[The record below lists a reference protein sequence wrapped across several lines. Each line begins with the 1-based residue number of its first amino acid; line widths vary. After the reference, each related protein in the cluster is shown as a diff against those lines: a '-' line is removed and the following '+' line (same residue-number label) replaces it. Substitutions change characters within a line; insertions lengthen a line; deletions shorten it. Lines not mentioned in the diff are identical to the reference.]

1 MNFSLL
7 RILVLSFAFLL
18 LIESVLEVRAYYRGF
33 DTIFFGNFQRQNSSA
48 AETLPSLPKPEA
60 TLTSNTAA
68 KRSEEIRYWIASSSH
83 AEDIYLSRDLIFP
96 FRLEKLLQKPGLL
109 VKVINASHAG
119 MDIEANRADL
129 ESRGTAIKPDVV
141 ILYQMSTQITKLSK
155 QLLSG
160 KHPGSSKA
168 KSEGQ
173 DSSKPTSPPSWI
185 SQLYENTSLYALL
198 KGNISNRL
206 TGQRVLADSLGKP
219 ADLEFERQVNEF
231 VNTVRQVGAQPVLCT
246 FTTSHTRRQ
255 MPNVPNEV
263 TDLLFRYNVYLSLS
277 GWFDTIT
284 RFNQI
289 LKRVA
294 DEQQIRLIDL
304 DSVLSGHSEYFRD
317 FVHFTPE
324 GHEKVAETIYAGLQI
339 GSSQTLAS
347 ETANA
352 K

>member
-1 MNFSLL
+1 
-7 RILVLSFAFLL
+7 
-18 LIESVLEVRAYYRGF
+18 
-33 DTIFFGNFQRQNSSA
+33 
-48 AETLPSLPKPEA
+48 
-60 TLTSNTAA
+60 
-68 KRSEEIRYWIASSSH
+68 
-83 AEDIYLSRDLIFP
+83 
-96 FRLEKLLQKPGLL
+96 
-109 VKVINASHAG
+109 
-119 MDIEANRADL
+119 
-129 ESRGTAIKPDVV
+129 
-141 ILYQMSTQITKLSK
+141 
-155 QLLSG
+155 
-160 KHPGSSKA
+160 
-168 KSEGQ
+168 
-173 DSSKPTSPPSWI
+173 
-185 SQLYENTSLYALL
+185 
-198 KGNISNRL
+198 
-206 TGQRVLADSLGKP
+206 
-219 ADLEFERQVNEF
+219 
-231 VNTVRQVGAQPVLCT
+231 
-246 FTTSHTRRQ
+246 